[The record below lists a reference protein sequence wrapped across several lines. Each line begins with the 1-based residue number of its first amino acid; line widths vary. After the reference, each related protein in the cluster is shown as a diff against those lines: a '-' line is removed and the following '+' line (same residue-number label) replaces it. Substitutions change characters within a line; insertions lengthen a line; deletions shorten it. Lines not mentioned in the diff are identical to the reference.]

1 MKIKRIFLIGLV
13 LSLLPTSPA
22 VAVENGTDASGN
34 PFVVP
39 IMTRQTPLLSGLCS
53 GALIAPWIVVTAAHC
68 VLDANGLL
76 TTEVFIGEAGGD
88 VSTAQSQTN
97 QVKTIQITSSY
108 KTGANNNVG
117 ADDLAFLTL
126 SKSMV
131 LSTPVSLASES
142 EMLLLRE
149 ASTPL
154 KIIGYGRVSDDPSV
168 GSSSTPNSFQGKQVP
183 LANTLYP
190 NSGNMVSSVGDVCK
204 GDSGSPVL
212 SITAS
217 KVTLVGIVTGGAL
230 NNNCTKKQSDGL
242 YYTLFTLVGRYANL
256 AFAATV
262 DSMNS
267 QQDQS
272 TKATGDAQTQA
283 DDLISQVNDL
293 TQNNWDLTASLEEAS
308 QQIKDLTKKYTACI
322 ASAKKI
328 LTTKKGKLPV
338 GC

>member
-1 MKIKRIFLIGLV
+1 MKTKRILLFALV
-13 LSLLPTSPA
+13 LSLLPIAPA
-22 VAVENGTDASGN
+22 IAVENGTDASGN

-39 IMTRQTPLLSGLCS
+39 IMTRKTPLLQGGCS
-53 GALIAPWIVVTAAHC
+53 GALIAPLIVVTAAHC
-68 VLDANGLL
+68 VLDANGIL
-76 TTEVFIGEAGGD
+76 TTEVFVGEAGGD
-88 VSTAQSQTN
+88 ASTAGNQSN
-97 QVKTIQITSSY
+97 QVKTIQITSSFIN
-108 KTGANNNVG
+108 GANGTVG
-117 ADDLAFLTL
+117 DNDLAFLTM
-126 SKSMV
+126 SKPIV

-142 EMLLLRE
+142 ELISLRDSS
-149 ASTPL
+149 APL
-154 KIIGYGRVSDDPSV
+154 KIIGYGSQHDNSA
-168 GSSSTPNSFQGKQVP
+168 STSSTPNSFQGKFVP
-183 LANTLYP
+183 IANTLYP
-190 NSGNMVSSVGDVCK
+190 NTADMTSIVGDACK

-230 NNNCTKKQSDGL
+230 NVNCTKKQNDGS

-272 TKATGDAQTQA
+272 TKATGDAQTQIE
-283 DDLISQVNDL
+283 DLISQVNEV
-293 TQNNWDLTASLEEAS
+293 TQNNFDLTTSLEEAS

-328 LTTKKGKLPV
+328 LSTKKGKLPV